1 MSQRLEL
8 TDKVQR
14 IESIEQKFG
23 ISIQSIYALWTL
35 DEYRQQLMVNF
46 DVLSGGA
53 GLPDSISL
61 VASVYNGKNQLI
73 QTSQEFLDDETF
85 VGFQSVS
92 IIMFDVME
100 PPALIRVT
108 PQAI

>member
-1 MSQRLEL
+1 M
-8 TDKVQR
+8 
-14 IESIEQKFG
+14 
-23 ISIQSIYALWTL
+23 
-35 DEYRQQLMVNF
+35 
-46 DVLSGGA
+46 
-53 GLPDSISL
+53 
-61 VASVYNGKNQLI
+61 ASVYNGKNQLI

-100 PPALIRVT
+100 APALIRVT